1 MGGAGRVEVGED
13 EVQFRLGGK
22 GFWRLGREFVSSV
35 ESTENATDA
44 HHGCWSFRELAM
56 WVGLRLIY

>member
-22 GFWRLGREFVSSV
+22 GFWGLEMNPLVRWDKGVAGGGGGGLTMIVGRLG
-35 ESTENATDA
+35 
-44 HHGCWSFRELAM
+44 
-56 WVGLRLIY
+56 VGGVTVWC

>member
-22 GFWRLGREFVSSV
+22 GFWRLEMNPLARWDKERGGGGLTMIVGRLGE
-35 ESTENATDA
+35 
-44 HHGCWSFRELAM
+44 
-56 WVGLRLIY
+56 